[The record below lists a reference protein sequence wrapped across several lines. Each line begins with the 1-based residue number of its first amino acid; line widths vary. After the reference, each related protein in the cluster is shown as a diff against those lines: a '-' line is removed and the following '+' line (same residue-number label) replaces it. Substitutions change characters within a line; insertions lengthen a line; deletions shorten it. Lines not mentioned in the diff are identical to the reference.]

1 MKKEQKIENRRTFR
15 LSDADMEKLAA
26 IAKHHFGTADK
37 NQTAA
42 LKIAV
47 EAYYSKIKQVV
58 VETEAREILRE
69 GK

>member
-1 MKKEQKIENRRTFR
+1 MDNRRTFR

-42 LKIAV
+42 LKIAI
-47 EAYYSKIKQVV
+47 EAEYKRLK
-58 VETEAREILRE
+58 
-69 GK
+69 GKSV